1 LNVSPR
7 NSKALRVNSIKST
20 GVIKEMEDEDS
31 DGDDDDN
38 KLKGEIENY
47 F

>member
-1 LNVSPR
+1 
-7 NSKALRVNSIKST
+7 LRVNSIKST

>member
-1 LNVSPR
+1 
-7 NSKALRVNSIKST
+7 LRVNSIKST

-31 DGDDDDN
+31 DGDNDEN

>member
-1 LNVSPR
+1 
-7 NSKALRVNSIKST
+7 LRVNSVKST